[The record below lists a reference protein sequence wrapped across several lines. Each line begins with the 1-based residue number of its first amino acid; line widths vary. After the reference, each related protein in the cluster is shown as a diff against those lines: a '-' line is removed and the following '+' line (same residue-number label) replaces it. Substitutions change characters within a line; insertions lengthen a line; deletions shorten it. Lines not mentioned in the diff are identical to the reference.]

1 MSDSHELL
9 NNLSKK
15 RANSR
20 AGSFLINKTF
30 DFSILNKLMH
40 KISLQEWRQSTLNL
54 VQFRKSRMI
63 DDLDLEDSLLDTVRK
78 MKDGLVL
85 LTLVSPDK
93 TRVNG
98 CI

>member
-54 VQFRKSRMI
+54 V
-63 DDLDLEDSLLDTVRK
+63 
-78 MKDGLVL
+78 
-85 LTLVSPDK
+85 
-93 TRVNG
+93 
-98 CI
+98 

>member
-9 NNLSKK
+9 NNLNKK

-54 VQFRKSRMI
+54 V
-63 DDLDLEDSLLDTVRK
+63 
-78 MKDGLVL
+78 
-85 LTLVSPDK
+85 
-93 TRVNG
+93 
-98 CI
+98 